1 MANLAHM
8 TGYVLL
14 KGHLQI
20 HSLQSDLY
28 LYFYRKKS
36 SVFVVMKMKIAL
48 FILSNSGIMVLAA
61 ARAISCF
68 WVTSYLEG
76 DLGAFTAYARIMLNG
91 LIT

>member
-1 MANLAHM
+1 
-8 TGYVLL
+8 
-14 KGHLQI
+14 
-20 HSLQSDLY
+20 
-28 LYFYRKKS
+28 
-36 SVFVVMKMKIAL
+36 MKMKIAL

-61 ARAISCF
+61 ARAISCI